1 MKFDN
6 DDIVEPNAQYDVF
19 IFYSDHQ
26 KSFVE
31 EELVE
36 ELESPSDK
44 TIKPKR
50 YKLRIKKKI
59 GNKD

>member
-19 IFYSDHQ
+19 IFYSHHQ
-26 KSFVE
+26 ASFVE

-36 ELESPSDK
+36 ELESPSDD

-50 YKLRIKKKI
+50 YKLRIKKRK
-59 GNKD
+59 